1 MYESGNIG
9 FPVSVGRIAR
19 ADLERSA
26 RLLGSGYVFEGAE
39 PAPEEA
45 VLAGRFNTHVLR
57 PGLILHAAE
66 VRDLHDMHTRHTLH
80 HPGIKIVVV
89 PDGAT
94 DIAFGPRRF
103 RLGPKAAGRNAPQQ
117 GVLLSMTEPTTFAR
131 RWERGRAER
140 KVSLTLT
147 TDWLEQGLLAGSAA
161 PAGLRRFAG
170 SHLDWR
176 PWNVTPRARELARQI
191 LAPDAY
197 LPGLHR
203 LRLESRCIE
212 LATEALAALAP
223 ASTPSD
229 WLSATDRS
237 RLARL
242 DELLHED
249 TTADM
254 SVADIAR
261 AVGSNPT
268 SLQALAR
275 HAWGATVFER
285 LRAIRMEKARA
296 LLVRGAGV
304 GQAAEAAGYASATN
318 FATAFRQRY
327 GITPSKARAHIQGR
341 F

>member
-1 MYESGNIG
+1 MYESGNTV
-9 FPVSVGRIAR
+9 FPLSVGRIAR
-19 ADLERSA
+19 AELERSA
-26 RLLGSGYVFEGAE
+26 RLFGSGYAFEGAE

-45 VLAGRFNTHVLR
+45 VLAGRFNTRVLR
-57 PGLILHAAE
+57 PGLILHATE
-66 VRDLHDMHTRHTLH
+66 VRDLHDMRTRHTLH
-80 HPGIKIVVV
+80 HSGIKIIVVA
-89 PDGAT
+89 DGIT
-94 DIAFGPRRF
+94 DIAFGRRRF
-103 RLGPKAAGRNAPQQ
+103 RLGPRAAGRNAPDQ
-117 GVLLSMTEPTTFAR
+117 GVLLSLTEPTTFAR

-147 TDWLEQGLLAGSAA
+147 PDWLEQSLLNGSAA
-161 PAGLRRFAG
+161 PADLRRFAG
-170 SHLDWR
+170 NHLDCR
-176 PWNVTPRARELARQI
+176 IWNVTPRAREFARQI

-203 LRLESRCIE
+203 LRLECRCID
-212 LATEALAALAP
+212 LTTEALAALVPAP
-223 ASTPSD
+223 PVSD
-229 WLSATDRS
+229 WLSAIDRG

-249 TTADM
+249 VAADM

-261 AVGSNPT
+261 IVGSNPT

-275 HAWGATVFER
+275 RAWGATVFER

-318 FATAFRQRY
+318 FATAYRRQF
-327 GITPSKARAHIQGR
+327 GITPRQSRAR